1 MAKTKRL
8 EQLEQKRDQ
17 LNAHIQRERNK
28 AQAEERKRDNR
39 RMILIG
45 RMVMREAERNED
57 TKRGLEN
64 RLDRYLDK
72 DRDRELFGLAPR
84 ENGAQ

>member
-8 EQLEQKRDQ
+8 EQLEKKRDQ

-28 AQAEERKRDNR
+28 QQAQKRKDDNR

-45 RMVMREAERNED
+45 RMVMREAERDED
-57 TKRGLEN
+57 TKSRLRS
-64 RLDRYLDK
+64 RLDRYLDR